1 MTEDRRNHSDEK
13 RRHER
18 REAQLEI
25 RFDYKYDIETRV
37 EYQLLKKG
45 QEPSPVKCYALSK
58 NISASGICFV
68 SKHQLKQGDCLRL
81 EVYVPYAAEPVQ
93 MEGEVRWSD
102 AVSDQEMAKQTYQT
116 GVLLTSVNGQS
127 VAESIRYDKEYH
139 VDWSIVL
146 ESVLGSFKDII
157 LKGGKHAE
165 DHP

>member
-1 MTEDRRNHSDEK
+1 MTENRGNHSEEK

-37 EYQLLKKG
+37 EYQLLQKHKDG
-45 QEPSPVKCYALSK
+45 APPKYYALSK
-58 NISASGICFV
+58 NISAAGICFV
-68 SKHQLKQGDCLRL
+68 SKHQLNEGDCLRL
-81 EVYVPYAAEPVQ
+81 EVYVPYAAEPVL

-127 VAESIRYDKEYH
+127 VAATIRYDKEYH

-146 ESVLGSFKDII
+146 ESVLGSFKDIVR
-157 LKGGKHAE
+157 KGGKHAQGRL
-165 DHP
+165 